1 MVSTEVDVM
10 TKAAMVAAAQG
21 QHQQG
26 STSTASTCVLLGLC
40 ALVAAGA
47 AGFAAGGRGR

>member
-26 STSTASTCVLLGLC
+26 STASTCVLLGLC